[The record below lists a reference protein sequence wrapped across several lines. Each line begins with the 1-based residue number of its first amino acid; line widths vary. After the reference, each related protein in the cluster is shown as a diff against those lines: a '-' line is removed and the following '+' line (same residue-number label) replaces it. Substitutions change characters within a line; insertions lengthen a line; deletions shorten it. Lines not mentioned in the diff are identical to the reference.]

1 MSMTSAQII
10 EGVEVVDLSDDVSRI
25 IDTFKASNHLYVF
38 EIYKLAEWLIETN
51 QQKAFI
57 CHAKVKQ

>member
-1 MSMTSAQII
+1 MTSREII
-10 EGVEVVDLSDDVSRI
+10 EASESVDLDIEVSRI